1 METYSRILPWRISE
15 TEEQA
20 TVHIVSKSQTLNQ
33 LSMYTG
39 FLNTH
44 THTHKR
50 SPLRRYS
57 SRFSLATYLWIGHLY
72 SMS

>member
-44 THTHKR
+44 TQTHTIF
-50 SPLRRYS
+50 LLG
-57 SRFSLATYLWIGHLY
+57 FVT
-72 SMS
+72 